1 MILHAVVT
9 VQLAR
14 SDFTVEEGSGSV
26 AVQLTKSGQTAS
38 SFSVLLITTNGSAEG
53 KGLSEPKC
61 NVVTDN
67 LGLCVVGGLV
77 VKYCTSLLYGP
88 SHVESAVQLDSTP
101 DAFHLIMNIHCGH
114 RFSYIHFVY

>member
-38 SFSVLLITTNGSAEG
+38 SFSVLLTTTNGSAEG

-67 LGLCVVGGLV
+67 LLCVVGGLV

-101 DAFHLIMNIHCGH
+101 DACISFDHEHSLWA
-114 RFSYIHFVY
+114 